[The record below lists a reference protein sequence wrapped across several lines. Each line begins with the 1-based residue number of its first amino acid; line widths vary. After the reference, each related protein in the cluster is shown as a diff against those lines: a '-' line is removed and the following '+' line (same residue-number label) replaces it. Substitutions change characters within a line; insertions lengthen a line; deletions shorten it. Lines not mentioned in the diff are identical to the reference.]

1 MIKIVFQSQSQRFCI
16 AVDQLSF
23 IFLQLGT
30 FLQAGYGI
38 ADSIVLSFSHFRVSL
53 QLKEKEEKKSILK
66 NISVAR

>member
-38 ADSIVLSFSHFRVSL
+38 ADRIVLSFSHFRVSL